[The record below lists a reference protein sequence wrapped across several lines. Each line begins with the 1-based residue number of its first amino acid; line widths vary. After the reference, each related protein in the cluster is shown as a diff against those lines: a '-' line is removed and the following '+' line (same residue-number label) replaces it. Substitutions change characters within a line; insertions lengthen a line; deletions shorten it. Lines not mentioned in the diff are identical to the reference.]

1 MTIKNNLLFLVH
13 IREISKVKRNL
24 QELVAGLVAG
34 LATVPVG
41 TPAIT
46 NV

>member
-13 IREISKVKRNL
+13 IRKISKDKRNL